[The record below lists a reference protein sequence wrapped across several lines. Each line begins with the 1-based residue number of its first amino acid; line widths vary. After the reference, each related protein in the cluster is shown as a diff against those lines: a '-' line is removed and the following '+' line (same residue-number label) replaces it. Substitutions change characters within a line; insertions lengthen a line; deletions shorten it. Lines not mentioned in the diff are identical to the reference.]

1 MEDAYLAKQDQGH
14 TASLPLGDLGPK
26 VTKEGFDVLP
36 LDVGA
41 RRVGEDRC
49 ESARLLPLHAA
60 MVPLEGT
67 MRKRLSLMP
76 GVTCRWGLA

>member
-1 MEDAYLAKQDQGH
+1 MEDAYPAKQDHGH
-14 TASLPLGDLGPK
+14 AASLTLGDLGPE

-41 RRVGEDRC
+41 HRVGEDRC
-49 ESARLLPLHAA
+49 ESARLLPLHAT

-67 MRKRLSLMP
+67 IRKRLSLMLN
-76 GVTCRWGLA
+76 G